1 MLDLENGVG
10 QVVAVAA
17 RGPLGGVPGG
27 QRRGGGERGRW
38 RRRRG
43 AARRQAQDLQ
53 DRQLRSRRLRAV
65 QVPDH
70 EREGESLRSCL
81 QSLIR
86 PRCEVQLAG
95 AVLLRLLSGWVGPRG
110 WRRGLISL
118 FRGGVSVGLGEC
130 DLGGSGWWWNSGGL
144 RKRGDSVL

>member
-1 MLDLENGVG
+1 MWISDGVG

-17 RGPLGGVPGG
+17 RGPLGGVPRG
-27 QRRGGGERGRW
+27 QRRRGGERGRGRGRRRR

-70 EREGESLRSCL
+70 EREGEPALPCL
-81 QSLIR
+81 PACHL
-86 PRCEVQLAG
+86 
-95 AVLLRLLSGWVGPRG
+95 
-110 WRRGLISL
+110 
-118 FRGGVSVGLGEC
+118 
-130 DLGGSGWWWNSGGL
+130 
-144 RKRGDSVL
+144 